1 MNWSSVINILVRKGQ
16 FLGLFDLKI
25 GKLLAISFIYFKMQ
39 VLFFFNLFPEILSY
53 FILNFDDYITSFLLL
68 IICD

>member
-25 GKLLAISFIYFKMQ
+25 GRLLAISFIYFKMQ
-39 VLFFFNLFPEILSY
+39 VLFFLNLFPEILSY